1 MCTDQE
7 QGPVAP
13 LAPSAT
19 PSSLLAPA
27 RRGGELQST
36 SLQPLIE
43 NSATSSFPI
52 PPADWDSFRDGM
64 RHCAWYLSAEHGA
77 SFLYGS
83 TVGELYAN
91 ASNGTLTSQMPPAP
105 LSTCQWTSDEDEL
118 WVARRIGPFTS
129 TGGYPWY
136 DLQVTDEW
144 PELSAVLRE
153 RSETW
158 LTGISTLTTDA
169 KAEVL
174 GFPPMHMHHS
184 HVRKRD
190 SQMPL
195 ILNHQDRVC
204 GEPELR
210 SRCFLTLFPEP
221 YGLLLDQN
229 LVMDSVFNDVRTAG
243 CSPISWYVEYAVKIA
258 PPQHQQRRVSRT
270 SLLMW
275 FTSHL
280 AVAEQA
286 RMRFAT
292 FPVPAGTP
300 AVSWVHTVPTVS
312 GIMTTLWMH
321 THEGLGFEQTWF
333 FDAPPKALGLDL
345 APFVQR
351 LCSPFVPRAHNLTIS
366 DVKRH
371 VRTCSREA
379 NAPLRCVAKMRAD
392 FDPRLGD
399 MQPTWSCRDGVV
411 GKLVAGQSFTSVT
424 FFNTIEDAHGMPYL
438 GQHIHYQAY
447 LASPEQPN
455 QPFQQVVDYPESDG
469 STPLVSQRPSWRPN
483 MSENDRMQREG
494 PLFASS
500 AECPHDLPPAP
511 NGRPT
516 PCPVHMGHG
525 LWEYS
530 K

>member
-243 CSPISWYVEYAVKIA
+243 NRWMLAYLLVCRVRRQDRAAAAPAEARVAHEPVDVVHVALSSGRASKDALCHLPGACRDPGCLVGAHRPDRVGHHDHAVDA
-258 PPQHQQRRVSRT
+258 HARRT
-270 SLLMW
+270 
-275 FTSHL
+275 
-280 AVAEQA
+280 
-286 RMRFAT
+286 
-292 FPVPAGTP
+292 
-300 AVSWVHTVPTVS
+300 
-312 GIMTTLWMH
+312 GIRADVVFRRAS
-321 THEGLGFEQTWF
+321 EGAWLGFG
-333 FDAPPKALGLDL
+333 AIRP
-345 APFVQR
+345 
-351 LCSPFVPRAHNLTIS
+351 
-366 DVKRH
+366 
-371 VRTCSREA
+371 
-379 NAPLRCVAKMRAD
+379 APLLTLRA
-392 FDPRLGD
+392 
-399 MQPTWSCRDGVV
+399 
-411 GKLVAGQSFTSVT
+411 
-424 FFNTIEDAHGMPYL
+424 
-438 GQHIHYQAY
+438 
-447 LASPEQPN
+447 
-455 QPFQQVVDYPESDG
+455 
-469 STPLVSQRPSWRPN
+469 
-483 MSENDRMQREG
+483 EG
-494 PLFASS
+494 AQLD
-500 AECPHDLPPAP
+500 HQ
-511 NGRPT
+511 
-516 PCPVHMGHG
+516 
-525 LWEYS
+525 
-530 K
+530 